1 MKRVF
6 AITVLLLLALVS
18 STALAAARAWL
29 EQPQVA
35 LGESVTLN
43 VETDE
48 VSAVP
53 DLTPLMADFAL
64 EGQSNSRSVRLINGQ
79 MTSKTVYAVILAPKR
94 AGELRIPSLRIG
106 GQQTAP
112 LTLSVSA
119 NTAAATPDANGNAV
133 ANANAFLETEIDD
146 ANPYVQQS
154 VGVTVRLYYAVP
166 LVSGQL
172 DLDPP
177 EGALLQR
184 VGEITQS
191 TREINGRRYST
202 AERRFLLVP
211 ERSGSLTIPGPRFEG
226 RGAGSWMDDLLGG
239 NSREMRIN
247 GAPRTLQV
255 RAQPATAPQPWL
267 PLRDLRLRYVA
278 APQSLHAGE
287 AATLA
292 VEVIALGATQAQM
305 AELPTPSVPGAQV
318 FAEPPQYDETFVGGT
333 PQVKLTRRY
342 SVVPSKT
349 GRLLIPGLSMAW
361 WDVRAGTTK
370 TASLPDLDLQVAAGV
385 GGTSTP
391 AGAVSATS
399 DEASDDGVF
408 TTDGTQRNIPSQLWP
423 WLAAG
428 FGFLWLITLVWALQ
442 KRATPPRLRGG
453 NLSPAGA
460 VPPSSAPTR
469 TLSDLKRVL
478 DTGDLSEA
486 GDVLCAMAS
495 PPVKDLD
502 ALLAHLDNPRQ
513 RDAVEQLRRACWAG
527 GDISAARTEVWQAFR
542 QGPVWKTIAKPPQD
556 PLPPLYPRA

>member
-6 AITVLLLLALVS
+6 VFAVLLLLAPFS
-18 STALAAARAWL
+18 NTALAAARAWL

-94 AGELRIPSLRIG
+94 AGELRIPPLRIG

-119 NTAAATPDANGNAV
+119 NASATTPSANGSAM
-133 ANANAFLETEIDD
+133 AFLETEIDD

-226 RGAGSWMDDLLGG
+226 RGAGNWMDDLLGG

-255 RAQPATAPQPWL
+255 RAQPAAAPQPWL

-292 VEVIALGATQAQM
+292 VEVTALGATQAQM
-305 AELPTPSVPGAQV
+305 PELPTPSVPGAQV

-349 GRLLIPGLSMAW
+349 GGLVIPGISMAW
-361 WDVRAGTTK
+361 WDVRAGTAK
-370 TASLPDLDLQVAAGV
+370 TASLPDLDLQVAAGS
-385 GGTSTP
+385 GG
-391 AGAVSATS
+391 VSAP
-399 DEASDDGVF
+399 ASAVPDPSGDVSEDGVF
-408 TTDGTQRNIPSQLWP
+408 TVDGAQRNIPSQLWP

-428 FGFLWLITLVWALQ
+428 FGLLWLVTLVWALR
-442 KRATPPRLRGG
+442 KRTPMPRPRAA
-453 NLSPAGA
+453 LSP
-460 VPPSSAPTR
+460 SSGETPTASTATR

-478 DTGDLSEA
+478 DTGDLVEA
-486 GDVLCAMAS
+486 GEVLCAMAS
-495 PPVKDLD
+495 PPAKDLD
-502 ALLAHLDNPRQ
+502 ELIARLDNPSQ

-527 GDISAARTEVWQAFR
+527 GDISAARAAVWQAFR
-542 QGPVWKTIAKPPQD
+542 QGAAWKVTPKPPQE

>member
-6 AITVLLLLALVS
+6 AIAMLLLLALFS

-29 EQPQVA
+29 EQPQIA

-48 VSAVP
+48 VTAEP

-79 MTSKTVYAVILAPKR
+79 MTSKTVYAVTLAPKR

-106 GQQTAP
+106 RQQTAP

-119 NTAAATPDANGNAV
+119 SATTAAAGANGNATV
-133 ANANAFLETEIDD
+133 FLETEIDD

-154 VGVTVRLYYAVP
+154 VGVTVRLNYVVP

-191 TREINGRRYST
+191 TREINGRRYNT
-202 AERRFLLVP
+202 AERRYLLVP
-211 ERSGSLTIPGPRFEG
+211 ERSGALTIPGPRFEG
-226 RGAGSWMDDLLGG
+226 RGAGGWMDDLLGG
-239 NSREMRIN
+239 NSREVRTQ

-255 RAQPATAPQPWL
+255 RAQPDGAPQPWL

-278 APQSLHAGE
+278 APQSLQVGE
-287 AATLA
+287 AATLS
-292 VEVIALGATQAQM
+292 VEVTALGATQAQM
-305 AELPTPSVPGAQV
+305 TELPTPSIPGAQV

-349 GRLLIPGLSMAW
+349 GKLAVPGMSMAW
-361 WDVRAGTTK
+361 WDVRAGAAK
-370 TASLPDLDLQVAAGV
+370 TASLPNLDLQVAASAGGV
-385 GGTSTP
+385 PAPAVTVPGTSTA
-391 AGAVSATS
+391 AGG
-399 DEASDDGVF
+399 DDVF
-408 TTDGTQRNIPSQLWP
+408 TTGGSQRNIPSQLWP

-428 FGFLWLITLVWALQ
+428 FGLLWLVTLVWALQ
-442 KRATPPRLRGG
+442 KRAPSPRLRATA
-453 NLSPAGA
+453 SPSGDSASH
-460 VPPSSAPTR
+460 PSASIR

-478 DTGDLSEA
+478 DTGDLTEA
-486 GDVLCAMAS
+486 GEVLCAMAS
-495 PPVKDLD
+495 PPAKDLD
-502 ALLAHLDNPRQ
+502 ALIARLDNPGQ

-527 GDISAARTEVWQAFR
+527 GDISAARAAVWQAFR
-542 QGPVWKTIAKPPQD
+542 QGPVWKATPKTAQE

>member
-6 AITVLLLLALVS
+6 SIAVLLLLALFS

-48 VSAVP
+48 VTAEP

-64 EGQSNSRSVRLINGQ
+64 ESQSNSRSVRLINGQ
-79 MTSKTVYAVILAPKR
+79 MTSKTIYAIILAPKR
-94 AGELRIPSLRIG
+94 AGELQIPSLRIG
-106 GQQTAP
+106 RQQTAP

-119 NTAAATPDANGNAV
+119 TASASAANASGNAT
-133 ANANAFLETEIDD
+133 AFVETEIDD

-154 VGVTVRLYYAVP
+154 VGVVVRLYYAVS

-172 DLDPP
+172 DVDPP

-191 TREINGRRYST
+191 TREINGRRYNT

-211 ERSGSLTIPGPRFEG
+211 ERSGPLTIPGPRFEG

-239 NSREMRIN
+239 NSREIRIN

-255 RAQPATAPQPWL
+255 RAQPASAPQPWL

-278 APQSLHAGE
+278 APQSLQAGE

-292 VEVIALGATQAQM
+292 IEVTALGATQAQM
-305 AELPTPSVPGAQV
+305 PELPTPSVPGAQV

-342 SVVPSKT
+342 SVVPAKA
-349 GRLLIPGLSMAW
+349 GQLVIPGLSMAW
-361 WDVRAGTTK
+361 WDVRAGTAK
-370 TASLPDLDLQVAAGV
+370 TASLPDLDLRATTGAGGISAPASAV
-385 GGTSTP
+385 PSTSADP
-391 AGAVSATS
+391 SGEGA
-399 DEASDDGVF
+399 F
-408 TTDGTQRNIPSQLWP
+408 TANATQRNIPSRLWP

-428 FGFLWLITLVWALQ
+428 FGLLWLITLVWALQ
-442 KRATPPRLRGG
+442 KRAPSPRLRSGALP
-453 NLSPAGA
+453 LSGA
-460 VPPSSAPTR
+460 IPPSSAPTR

-478 DTGDLSEA
+478 DTGDLTEA
-486 GDVLCAMAS
+486 GEVLCAMAS
-495 PPVKDLD
+495 PPARDLD
-502 ALLAHLDNPRQ
+502 ALVARLDNPGQ

-527 GDISAARTEVWQAFR
+527 GDISAARAAVWQAFR
-542 QGPVWKTIAKPPQD
+542 QGAVWKTTPTPPQE